1 MVLLLSTERLLLL
14 RYAISVAGIDHQ
26 MTGLVDEDLVSH
38 YPESLKFICHNGA
51 GYDQV
56 DAVACAKKGIHIII
70 FHKLILGIKV
80 SNTPGAVV
88 AATADVGIF
97 LLIGAIRN
105 FNHGIL
111 ELRRGILCQ
120 KLR

>member
-1 MVLLLSTERLLLL
+1 
-14 RYAISVAGIDHQ
+14 
-26 MTGLVDEDLVSH
+26 MTGLIDEELVSH

-56 DAVACAKKGIHIII
+56 DAEACARKGRPFAHG
-70 FHKLILGIKV
+70 LISGIKV

-88 AATADVGIF
+88 ASTADVGIF

-105 FNHGIL
+105 FNHGIMQ
-111 ELRRGILCQ
+111 LRRGKSI
-120 KLR
+120 